1 MKKKSLIS
9 ATLTAVVMLGFASH
23 ASAALVDYSID
34 YTTSQGIVDNG
45 STWDTRNINI
55 PGATSLSSIEVRL
68 NIDCE
73 YNGDYYAYLR
83 HGTTGF
89 AVLLNRVGVTSSDSS
104 GYADRGFFK
113 VQFSDSAANGDIHN
127 YQSVFD
133 PKGGSLTGK
142 WQPDGRN
149 VDPSSTDL
157 TDRTAMLA
165 SFHDMNPNGDWTL
178 FVADDSTLGIGTLSG
193 WGMTMTVDVAAVPE
207 PAISGVAAIAI
218 VALLCLLKRERNC
231 RI

>member
-1 MKKKSLIS
+1 MKNISLIS
-9 ATLTAVVMLGFASH
+9 ATLNTVVMLGFASH
-23 ASAALVDYSID
+23 ASAALVDYSFD
-34 YTTSQGIVDNG
+34 YTPTMLIGDNDG
-45 STWDTRNINI
+45 KGVWDTKSINI
-55 PGATSLSSIEVRL
+55 RGATSLSSIQVRL

-89 AVLLNRVGVTSSDSS
+89 AVLLNRVGVTSSGSS
-104 GYADRGFFK
+104 GYADSGFN
-113 VQFSDSAANGDIHN
+113 VQFSDSPDYVNIHN

-133 PKGGSLTGK
+133 PKGGSLTGT

-165 SFHDMNPNGDWTL
+165 SFHNMDPNGDWTL
-178 FVADDSTLGIGTLSG
+178 FVADASPLGVGTLRG
-193 WGMTMTVDVAAVPE
+193 WGITMTVDVAAVPE
-207 PAISGVAAIAI
+207 PASGVAAIAM
-218 VALLCLLKRERNC
+218 VALLCLLKREQNC